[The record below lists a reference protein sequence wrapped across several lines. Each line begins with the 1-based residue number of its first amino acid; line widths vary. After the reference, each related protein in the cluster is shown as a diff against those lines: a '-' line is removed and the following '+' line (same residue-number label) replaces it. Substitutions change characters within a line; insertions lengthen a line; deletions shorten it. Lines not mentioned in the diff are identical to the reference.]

1 MDGEDTLPVD
11 LYDESSEVLAKE
23 IELKVINDSEVWK
36 MTDTQNKY
44 VSLLSDHE
52 IDRSQRKN
60 LKNDHLQNLKITYAF
75 SILVKNPSQKL
86 SNNFPR
92 GQMLEATIYK
102 TESVH
107 DDI

>member
-11 LYDESSEVLAKE
+11 LYDESSEVLAIE

-52 IDRSQRKN
+52 IDRPNYRKE
-60 LKNDHLQNLKITYAF
+60 KI
-75 SILVKNPSQKL
+75 
-86 SNNFPR
+86 
-92 GQMLEATIYK
+92 EK
-102 TESVH
+102 TTTCK
-107 DDI
+107 I